1 MGGGSEIRSL
11 MSLSSRSDVSVSHAR
26 VRYLNPPLHER
37 CTMVDMAKLHESF
50 TEAYQGKL
58 FPDEFRGLLRDL
70 FNVEYD
76 EEEFKILFMKVSC
89 IVNPHQAWYFGPF
102 EASQS

>member
-1 MGGGSEIRSL
+1 MSRIGGGSEIRSL

-26 VRYLNPPLHER
+26 MRYLNPPLHER
-37 CTMVDMAKLHESF
+37 CTMVDMAKLHEAF
-50 TEAYQGKL
+50 ADAYQGKL

-76 EEEFKILFMKVSC
+76 EEEFKILFMKVN
-89 IVNPHQAWYFGPF
+89 ITLIIPLVG
-102 EASQS
+102 